1 MKKTLLIILLMIIL
15 IFLDQLLKQ
24 EIINI
29 QKDITI
35 NRFLKINY
43 VQNSGRSI

>member
-35 NRFLKINY
+35 NRFLKIND

>member
-29 QKDITI
+29 PQHAAPSLLDESTYRKD
-35 NRFLKINY
+35 N
-43 VQNSGRSI
+43 